1 MYAVVQTGGKQYR
14 VAVGQSIQVEKL
26 PQAAGESIEF
36 GDVLLVADGDRVT
49 AGTPL
54 VAGARVVASVSRQE
68 RGPKILVFRYKSKKR
83 VRVLRGHR
91 QSLTRL
97 FIRDIIVNGE
107 SAAERSRPA
116 TAIATEPTAAATEP
130 TAVETEPTVLAESAT
145 GAGASTGESAAST
158 DQTGAT
164 EGTEA

>member
-1 MYAVVQTGGKQYR
+1 MFAVVQTGGKQYR

-26 PQAAGESIEF
+26 PQAKGDAFEF
-36 GDVLLVADGDRVT
+36 DRVLLVGEGDHVT

-54 VAGARVVASVSRQE
+54 VDGARVTATVSRQE

-91 QSLTRL
+91 QSLTQL

-107 SAAERSRPA
+107 S
-116 TAIATEPTAAATEP
+116 TAARMAPAPEPAAPVEEAAPLPLEATPPEI
-130 TAVETEPTVLAESAT
+130 
-145 GAGASTGESAAST
+145 
-158 DQTGAT
+158 

>member
-116 TAIATEPTAAATEP
+116 TAIATEPTAVEAT
-130 TAVETEPTVLAESAT
+130 PTVLAEGAT
-145 GAGASTGESAAST
+145 GEGVSTGESAAST
-158 DQTGAT
+158 DETGAT

>member
-26 PQAAGESIEF
+26 PKDAGESIEL
-36 GDVLLVADGDRVT
+36 DRVLFVDDGGQVT

-54 VAGARVVASVSRQE
+54 VEGARVVASVSRQE
-68 RGPKILVFRYKSKKR
+68 RGSKILVFRYKSKKR

-116 TAIATEPTAAATEP
+116 VTAAAEPASPAESLLPGSPVSEGVTPSGVSAPLTETP
-130 TAVETEPTVLAESAT
+130 VNAELTEETEA
-145 GAGASTGESAAST
+145 
-158 DQTGAT
+158 
-164 EGTEA
+164 